1 MASHQPVAVD
11 SGSAKAASDN
21 QQWSDAADT
30 KKQPQESWWSW
41 LLQMA
46 CLNMVMVMWN
56 TDNMALPAVYTE
68 IAKHF
73 NLSPADLSNLGLV
86 RGIFESVFALPAGFL
101 ADRLPRPQLILA
113 GSMIWAVGLIGC
125 AFSPDLLCMTIFRA
139 VNGIGLGI
147 VQPLL
152 FSLVADKSGIY
163 GRGKAFGCLIFTGQL
178 GQTAFTAFATT
189 VASTQVGSIAGWQ
202 FALLVIAIVS
212 AFVGV
217 AVGIF
222 VKETKERDQRT
233 MLAIIIQET
242 PKLSKIF
249 CLPTFL
255 VIIGQGVFGTAPWFA
270 FSYLTMWLE
279 LNCFSNQQAATIYAF
294 FNIGTA
300 FSSIIGGFLLDMV
313 FRRCPDHGPPTIC
326 QFSVGASIPL
336 FAFIL
341 FGLGDMDIDTP
352 GLFGS
357 YCAAFLVTGI
367 LIAWNMVMNNK
378 MFSDVVPRES
388 YSYIY
393 ALDRCIEGTFGAFG
407 QPAVGWL
414 TDKIFG
420 FDSESANQKECSPQD
435 AHSLASGV
443 FWVSLVSFAMCF
455 LFYCLAHCTYP
466 KDRRAVALAQEKLE
480 MQGVM

>member
-1 MASHQPVAVD
+1 QKAQIMMTPETGVKFEDVAGIEEAKQELTEIVDFLRAPERFVKVGAKIPRGVLLSGPPGTGKTLMAKALAGEAKVPFIQASGKPFDAQFRAQDSFLANSEAVGFGSPAWWHSNFGSNNFRSQTSACPAMASHQPVAVD

-222 VKETKERDQRT
+222 V
-233 MLAIIIQET
+233 
-242 PKLSKIF
+242 
-249 CLPTFL
+249 
-255 VIIGQGVFGTAPWFA
+255 
-270 FSYLTMWLE
+270 
-279 LNCFSNQQAATIYAF
+279 
-294 FNIGTA
+294 
-300 FSSIIGGFLLDMV
+300 
-313 FRRCPDHGPPTIC
+313 
-326 QFSVGASIPL
+326 
-336 FAFIL
+336 
-341 FGLGDMDIDTP
+341 
-352 GLFGS
+352 
-357 YCAAFLVTGI
+357 
-367 LIAWNMVMNNK
+367 
-378 MFSDVVPRES
+378 
-388 YSYIY
+388 
-393 ALDRCIEGTFGAFG
+393 
-407 QPAVGWL
+407 
-414 TDKIFG
+414 
-420 FDSESANQKECSPQD
+420 
-435 AHSLASGV
+435 
-443 FWVSLVSFAMCF
+443 
-455 LFYCLAHCTYP
+455 
-466 KDRRAVALAQEKLE
+466 
-480 MQGVM
+480 